1 MKKHKVFVGDTLVE
15 VMFAVGIFCL
25 VAIGVVSVMNSS
37 SSKIQ
42 QSLEITMTRNEIDTQ
57 AEALRYIHSSYNSE
71 RNQKEAGNIYST
83 FWKKIIDPSRVVPED
98 KVDSVLNY
106 QPSSCSA
113 LYSEEGEARK
123 YGFIIDYRHL
133 GDILSNTANATT
145 LNNLIIDKDKL
156 KTATLYPR
164 ILYGVDDTLYS
175 SSSGNIKSAEG
186 LYIIAVADIRKTN
199 VVQESD
205 DEDAAAV
212 VQSAFYDFYI
222 RSCWQAPGSNQPTLT
237 STLIRLND
245 PDLQGVKF
253 QLETFELRFHNV
265 VGGVG
270 EVPGTMS
277 ALDKTPQYTFLI
289 PDTPIPMRLR
299 DRKNAIGWI
308 RDPGEN
314 WNGVGACPEGKF
326 YRPGSTID
334 VSAANPSVDLYAVF
348 ECRYVLYFYT
358 DSTSTSP
365 YHRVTHD
372 QNVTEYQFDYDEDG
386 VKPEI
391 NPTKPGYT
399 FIGWSNDKKP
409 DYNGENTEIIA
420 HKSKLLS
427 VPGESVASAY
437 AIFRPNYNISFNLNG
452 GEGTTPDPRGG
463 ESSVL
468 CTEFDLPTFTDDD
481 IPTKTG
487 FVFAGW
493 STKQDATV
501 TEFANNKIYMPY
513 GCNNPSTPRDEY
525 RYDVELFAVW
535 SIYDRE
541 ITVVLEW
548 SSADYDSHVYGTLR
562 NNTPFHAYYG
572 KKGISEDNDDPVAEL
587 DHDRTSGGT
596 ETFKL
601 HTYGGKTYYYSV
613 YNYSGRGARIT
624 NNAKVTVTVHGT
636 PSATYTYKA
645 SDVSGTGYWHVFA
658 YKGGKIVPCNKYS
671 NSYDTP
677 PAGCY
682 Q

>member
-71 RNQKEAGNIYST
+71 RNQKEAGNIYSD
-83 FWKKIIDPSRVVPED
+83 FWRKIVDPNRVVPED
-98 KVDSVLNY
+98 KVDSVLSY

-113 LYSEEGEARK
+113 LYGEEGEARK
-123 YGFIIDYRHL
+123 YGFIIDYKHL
-133 GDILSNTANATT
+133 GDILSTGIDSNK
-145 LNNLIIDKDKL
+145 LIIDKDKL

-175 SSSGNIKSAEG
+175 SSSGSIKNAEG

-205 DEDAAAV
+205 EETAAAV

-253 QLETFELRFHNV
+253 QLSTFELRFHNV

-277 ALDKTPQYTFLI
+277 ALDKTPAYNFQI
-289 PDTPIPMRLR
+289 PATPLP
-299 DRKNAIGWI
+299 KKGGQSAIGWI
-308 RDPGEN
+308 RDVGTG
-314 WNGVGACPEGKF
+314 WTGVGACPQGKF
-326 YRPGSTID
+326 YRPGPDSSID
-334 VSAANPSVDLYAVF
+334 VGAANPSVDLYAVYKCEYSLTF
-348 ECRYVLYFYT
+348 FNGDGTVQYKT
-358 DSTSTSP
+358 
-365 YHRVTHD
+365 VTHD
-372 QNVTEYQFDYDEDG
+372 EPAVTYKFNYDA
-386 VKPEI
+386 VKPSD
-391 NPTKPGYT
+391 PTESGRT
-399 FIGWSNDKKP
+399 FIGWSNDRNP
-409 DYNGENTEIIA
+409 DYNKENDLIID
-420 HKSKLLS
+420 HESVELS
-427 VPGESVASAY
+427 VPDNSAASAY
-437 AIFRPNYNISFNLNG
+437 AIFRPNYNITFDLNG
-452 GEGTTPDPRGG
+452 GDGAQPDAVVNENSAELCKEFTLPRYDR
-463 ESSVL
+463 E
-468 CTEFDLPTFTDDD
+468 EDM
-481 IPTKTG
+481 PTKTG
-487 FVFAGW
+487 FVFKGW
-493 STKQDATV
+493 STSPNAEQS
-501 TEFANNKIYMPY
+501 EFIGNKISMPY
-513 GCNNPSTPRDEY
+513 GCNTGKPTHEY
-525 RYDVELFAVW
+525 AYDVKLYAVW
-535 SIYDRE
+535 SKDDRV
-541 ITVVLEW
+541 ITIKLTW
-548 SSADYDSHVYGTLR
+548 DSKDYDSHVSGTLL
-562 NNTPFHAYYG
+562 NDTAFHAYYG
-572 KKGISEDNDDPVAEL
+572 KKGISEENDKPVAEL
-587 DHDRTSGGT
+587 DQDARNGG
-596 ETFKL
+596 EENFIL

-613 YNYSGRGARIT
+613 YNYTGSGAHIEQ
-624 NNAKVTVTVHGT
+624 NAKVTVQVEGLTT
-636 PSATYTYKA
+636 QYEYLA
-645 SDVSGTGYWHVFA
+645 SEAASGTGYWHVFA

-671 NSYDTP
+671 TSYNTP